1 MEHVQFN
8 DECKKNLIKGVNLVS
23 DCVAATYGPSGRNV
37 MIKLGRHLHVT
48 KDGSTVATYVTH
60 EDPYVQ
66 MGIDAVRD
74 ISRKTSS
81 DVGDGSTTA
90 TILSREIVKL
100 LADSREN
107 PIQIQRDLQ
116 EDCEKVVNWLKEYK
130 RDITEKDLVKVAT
143 LSANNDIKIGTLV
156 ADAFKKVGKNG
167 IVKFEK
173 SKTNSDGIEFSE
185 GFQFDNGYFD
195 SRFVNTAE
203 NTCVLQNVMVYISD
217 VKISEITK
225 VAEVANEALRKKK
238 ALLLIAP
245 DFDSEIKINLLN
257 NLHKLDSCMV
267 VAPNFGI
274 QRSILLSD
282 IKDIL
287 GETLYCDKVIATADT
302 CTFVGYKSNEEAIT
316 EKVNAIQGLL
326 EKGNLEEADLEFQRK
341 RLANFTAGI
350 ATIYVGG
357 YSEIE
362 VKERLD
368 RVEDAVGATR
378 AALRGGVLPGGGSAL
393 FRASIALSTEL
404 KYLKDVLTTPYY
416 ILYRNC
422 FGAGECKLLPASMN
436 WSGYN
441 FKTREWVGDLYEEGV
456 IDPYEVVKTSL
467 ENAVNTASII
477 LTCSCLIL
485 NA

>member
-1 MEHVQFN
+1 MENVQFTE
-8 DECKKNLIKGVNLVS
+8 ECRESLIKGVNLVS
-23 DCVAATYGPSGRNV
+23 NCVAATYGPSGKNV

-60 EDPYVQ
+60 ENPFVQ

-74 ISRKTSS
+74 ISRKTSN
-81 DVGDGSTTA
+81 DIGDGSTTA
-90 TILSREIVKL
+90 TILSNKIVNSLCNSK
-100 LADSREN
+100 EN
-107 PIQIQRDLQ
+107 PIEIQRDLQ
-116 EDCEKVVNWLKEYK
+116 EDCKKVVDWLKEHK
-130 RDITEKDLVKVAT
+130 RDITLDDLTKVAT
-143 LSANNDIKIGTLV
+143 LSANNDIKIGALV
-156 ADAFKKVGKNG
+156 AEAFKKVGKNG

-203 NTCVLQNVMVYISD
+203 NTCVLNNVMIYISD
-217 VKISEITK
+217 TKISEITK
-225 VAEVANEALRKKK
+225 IAEVANEALRKKK

-282 IKDIL
+282 IRDIL
-287 GETLYCDKVIATADT
+287 GDTLYCDKVVATADT
-302 CTFVGYKSNEEAIT
+302 CTFVGYKSNEQAVS
-316 EKVNAIQGLL
+316 EKVTAIQGLL
-326 EKGNLEEADLEFQRK
+326 EKGNLDEGDLEFQRK

-378 AALRGGVLPGGGSAL
+378 AALRGGVLPGGGTAL
-393 FRASIALSTEL
+393 FDASTNLGSQL
-404 KYLKDVLTTPYY
+404 KYLREVLTTPYY
-416 ILYRNC
+416 ILYKNC
-422 FGAGECKLLPASMN
+422 FGPNEQVIPCPQD
-436 WSGYN
+436 WQGYN
-441 FKTREWVGDLYEEGV
+441 FKTRKWVNDLYNEGV